1 MTQDQQVNKTTAN
14 PPSEEIDGAF
24 YNACATV
31 IAAERAM
38 KRADVTR
45 NEVAEFWASVCEARR
60 LRDNIKAAGPK
71 GPAATR

>member
-1 MTQDQQVNKTTAN
+1 MPDPKSETTAN
-14 PPSEEIDGAF
+14 PASEGIDGAL

-38 KRADVTR
+38 KRTDVTR
-45 NEVAEFWASVCEARR
+45 NDVAEFWASVCEARR
-60 LRDNIKAAGPK
+60 LRDNTKAAGPK